1 MVRVNSKLPDGYRLI
16 STAPAVIDHLM
27 LRERAGLSPMGR
39 RQAEAGLRGS
49 WIACHVVHE
58 PSGETVAM
66 GRIIGDGGCFFQV
79 VDMAVLPGHQRRGL
93 GDAVL
98 AHLLDRIRLA
108 APPGAYVSL
117 LADPPGR
124 RLYAKHGFRETA
136 PSSIGMALRLG

>member
-1 MVRVNSKLPDGYRLI
+1 MVRVDSKLPDGYRLI

-49 WIACHVVHE
+49 WTACHVVHE

-79 VDMAVLPGHQRRGL
+79 VDMAVLPQHQRRGL

-98 AHLLDRIRLA
+98 AYLLDRIRVE

-117 LADPPGR
+117 LADRPGR

>member
-1 MVRVNSKLPDGYRLI
+1 MVRVDSKLPDVYRLI
-16 STAPAVIDHLM
+16 STAPAVSDHVM
-27 LRERAGLSPMGR
+27 LRERAGLSPMGP
-39 RQAEAGLRGS
+39 RQAEAALRGS
-49 WIACHVVHE
+49 WTACHVVHE

-79 VDMAVLPGHQRRGL
+79 VDMAVLPQHQRRGL

-98 AHLLDRIRLA
+98 AHLLDRIRA
-108 APPGAYVSL
+108 QAPAGAYVSL

-124 RLYAKHGFRETA
+124 RLYTKHGFRETA